1 MFQFPIASL
10 WRDYG
15 LQMAFKSSGVEA
27 PWAVPI
33 RLPRYVTGAKWALHL
48 WTGHG
53 GERRIL
59 SNKHLCIK
67 PERGIRSRAW
77 QPMRDAVDRFARFV
91 LLAAQNTQMDKL
103 VTPFTQQLL
112 WIREYHGEVLLREYL
127 CSNGLAQSRCHGDA
141 LVGLAPPNK
150 VPFPPTLKYETL

>member
-1 MFQFPIASL
+1 
-10 WRDYG
+10 
-15 LQMAFKSSGVEA
+15 
-27 PWAVPI
+27 
-33 RLPRYVTGAKWALHL
+33 
-48 WTGHG
+48 
-53 GERRIL
+53 
-59 SNKHLCIK
+59 
-67 PERGIRSRAW
+67 
-77 QPMRDAVDRFARFV
+77 MRDAVDRFARFV